1 MKLSDLIQNIWNNM
15 WRRKGRTILTM
26 TGVVIGSV
34 AIFVLVSLGSG
45 FQKFVMSKVGN
56 LSDANTI
63 NIIQDNYSNQSDKKK
78 KKVLNDNALKELKN
92 IQFVK
97 EAIPKY
103 NALEYSVEYKKSKIP
118 ASVVGIS
125 MKEYSKN
132 HELLFGKFPL
142 DSSDECIIEKTMAG
156 YIVDSKNPY
165 NVKDEDIKGL
175 INKKLNIT
183 VTKVN
188 DEGQEENKV
197 YNTKIVGIFT
207 SGLTDSF
214 SLKLPVNSI
223 RRIEEWKNSNKDVI
237 KSKGYS
243 GIDIVVEDSQKIE
256 EVKKKLKELGYT
268 FMSFEEVSK
277 GFNAVLRGVKLVVGA
292 IGAISLLVAAF
303 GIANTMNMSIYERKK
318 EIGIMKVVG
327 ASLWDVKAIF
337 IGEASAIGFM
347 GGILGITIGLL
358 INGAINTIAGSI
370 FAKQGISGANNVIS
384 IDLGLILFVLIF
396 ATAIGLLSGI
406 YPASKA
412 AKLDVISTIKED

>member
-1 MKLSDLIQNIWNNM
+1 MKLSDLIQIIWNNM

-45 FQKFVMSKVGN
+45 FQKFVMSKLGN
-56 LSDANTI
+56 MSDANTI
-63 NIIQDNYSNQSDKKK
+63 NVIQDNFSNQSDKKK
-78 KKVLNDNALKELKN
+78 KKVLNDSALKELKN
-92 IQFVK
+92 LQYVK
-97 EAIPKY
+97 EVIPKY
-103 NALEYSVEYKKSKIP
+103 NALEYSVEYKKTKIP
-118 ASVVGIS
+118 VSIIGTS

-132 HELLFGKFPL
+132 HELLFGKFPS
-142 DSSDECIIEKTMAG
+142 DGSDECIIEKTVAG
-156 YIVDSKNPY
+156 FIIDSKNPY
-165 NVKDEDIKGL
+165 KAKDEDIKGL

-183 VTKVN
+183 ISRVN
-188 DEGQEENKV
+188 DSGQEESKV
-197 YNTKIVGIFT
+197 YNVKIAGIF
-207 SGLTDSF
+207 SGGFTDSF

-223 RRIEEWKNSNKDVI
+223 RKMEEWKNSNKDVI

-243 GIDIVVEDSQKIE
+243 GIDIVMEDPQKTE

-268 FMSFEEVSK
+268 FMSFEELTK
-277 GFNAVLRGVKLVVGA
+277 GFNSVLKGVKLVVGA

-327 ASLWDVKAIF
+327 ASLLDVKGIF

-347 GGILGITIGLL
+347 GGILGIIIGML
-358 INGAINTIAGSI
+358 INGAINTFAGSM
-370 FAKQGISGANNVIS
+370 FAKQGVSGAGNVIS
-384 IDLGLILFVLIF
+384 VDWGLVLFVLVF
-396 ATAIGLLSGI
+396 ATSIGLMSGI

>member
-45 FQKFVMSKVGN
+45 FQKFVMSKLGN
-56 LSDANTI
+56 MSDANTI
-63 NIIQDNYSNQSDKKK
+63 NVIQNDFSNQSDKKK
-78 KKVLNDNALKELKN
+78 KKILNDNALKELKN
-92 IQFVK
+92 LQYVK
-97 EAIPKY
+97 EAVPKY
-103 NALEYSVEYKKSKIP
+103 NPIEYSVEYKKNKIP
-118 ASVVGIS
+118 ATVVGTS
-125 MKEYSKN
+125 MKDYSKN
-132 HELLFGKFPL
+132 HELLYGKFPS

-156 YIVDSKNPY
+156 YIIDNKNPY

-175 INKKLNIT
+175 INKKMNIT
-183 VTKVN
+183 VTRVN
-188 DEGQEENKV
+188 DDGQEENKV
-197 YNTKIVGIFT
+197 YGVKIVGIFNG
-207 SGLTDSF
+207 GLTDSF
-214 SLKLPVNSI
+214 SLKLPVNSV
-223 RRIEEWKNSNKDVI
+223 RKIEEWKNSNKDVI

-243 GIDIVVEDSQKIE
+243 GIDIVVKDSQNIE
-256 EVKKKLKELGYT
+256 DVKKKLKDLGYT
-268 FMSFEEVSK
+268 YMSFEEITK
-277 GFNAVLRGVKLVVGA
+277 GFNAVLKGVKMVVGA

-327 ASLWDVKAIF
+327 ASLLDVKAIF

-347 GGILGITIGLL
+347 GGLLGITIGIL
-358 INGAINTIAGSI
+358 INGAINTIAGSM
-370 FAKQGISGANNVIS
+370 FAKQGVTGVSNVIS
-384 IDLGLILFVLIF
+384 IDFGLILFVLVF

>member
-45 FQKFVMSKVGN
+45 FQKFVMSKLGN
-56 LSDANTI
+56 MSDANTI
-63 NIIQDNYSNQSDKKK
+63 NVIQNDFSNQSDKKK
-78 KKVLNDNALKELKN
+78 KKILNDNALKELKN
-92 IQFVK
+92 LQYVK
-97 EAIPKY
+97 EAVPKY
-103 NALEYSVEYKKSKIP
+103 NPIEYSVEYKKNKIP
-118 ASVVGIS
+118 ATVVGTS
-125 MKEYSKN
+125 MKDYSKN
-132 HELLFGKFPL
+132 HELLYGKFPS

-156 YIVDSKNPY
+156 YIIDNKNPY
-165 NVKDEDIKGL
+165 NVKDEDVKAL
-175 INKKLNIT
+175 INKKMNIT

-188 DEGQEENKV
+188 DDGQEENKV
-197 YNTKIVGIFT
+197 YGVKIVGIFNG
-207 SGLTDSF
+207 GLTDSF
-214 SLKLPVNSI
+214 SLKLPVNSV
-223 RRIEEWKNSNKDVI
+223 RKIEEWKNSNKDVI

-256 EVKKKLKELGYT
+256 DVKKKLKDLGYT
-268 FMSFEEVSK
+268 YMSFEEITK
-277 GFNAVLRGVKLVVGA
+277 GFNAVLKGVKMVVGA

-327 ASLWDVKAIF
+327 ASLLDVKAIF

-347 GGILGITIGLL
+347 GGLLGITIGIL
-358 INGAINTIAGSI
+358 INGAINTIAGSM
-370 FAKQGISGANNVIS
+370 FAKQGVTGVSNVIS
-384 IDLGLILFVLIF
+384 IDFGLILFVLVF

>member
-45 FQKFVMSKVGN
+45 FQKFVMSKLGN
-56 LSDANTI
+56 MSDANTI
-63 NIIQDNYSNQSDKKK
+63 NVIQNDFSNQSDKKK
-78 KKVLNDNALKELKN
+78 KKTLNDNALKELKN
-92 IQFVK
+92 LQYVK
-97 EAIPKY
+97 EAVPKY
-103 NALEYSVEYKKSKIP
+103 NPIEYSVEYKKNKIP
-118 ASVVGIS
+118 ATVVGTS

-132 HELLFGKFPL
+132 HELLFGKFPS

-156 YIVDSKNPY
+156 YIIDNKNPY

-175 INKKLNIT
+175 INKKVNIT
-183 VTKVN
+183 VTRVN
-188 DEGQEENKV
+188 DDGQEDNKV
-197 YNTKIVGIFT
+197 YGVKIVGIFNG
-207 SGLTDSF
+207 GLTDSF
-214 SLKLPVNSI
+214 SLKLPVNSV
-223 RRIEEWKNSNKDVI
+223 RKIEEWKNSNKDVI

-256 EVKKKLKELGYT
+256 DVKKKLKDLGYT
-268 FMSFEEVSK
+268 YMSFEEITK
-277 GFNAVLRGVKLVVGA
+277 GFNAVLKGVKMVVGA

-327 ASLWDVKAIF
+327 ASLLDVKAIF

-347 GGILGITIGLL
+347 GGLLGITIGIL
-358 INGAINTIAGSI
+358 INGAINTIAGSM
-370 FAKQGISGANNVIS
+370 FAKQGVTGVSNVIS
-384 IDLGLILFVLIF
+384 IDFGLILFVLVF

>member
-45 FQKFVMSKVGN
+45 FQKFVMSKLGN
-56 LSDANTI
+56 MSDANTI
-63 NIIQDNYSNQSDKKK
+63 NVIQNDFSNQSDKKK
-78 KKVLNDNALKELKN
+78 KKILNDNALKELKN
-92 IQFVK
+92 LQYVK
-97 EAIPKY
+97 EAVPKY
-103 NALEYSVEYKKSKIP
+103 NPIEYSVEYKKNKIP
-118 ASVVGIS
+118 ATVVGTS
-125 MKEYSKN
+125 MKDYSKN
-132 HELLFGKFPL
+132 HELLYGKFPS

-156 YIVDSKNPY
+156 YIIDNKNPY

-175 INKKLNIT
+175 INKKMNIT
-183 VTKVN
+183 VTRVN
-188 DEGQEENKV
+188 DDGQEENKV
-197 YNTKIVGIFT
+197 YGVKIVGIFNG
-207 SGLTDSF
+207 GLTDSF
-214 SLKLPVNSI
+214 SLKLPVNSV
-223 RRIEEWKNSNKDVI
+223 RKIEEWKNSNKDVI

-256 EVKKKLKELGYT
+256 DVKKKLKDLGYT
-268 FMSFEEVSK
+268 YMSFEEITK
-277 GFNAVLRGVKLVVGA
+277 GFNAVLKGVKMVVGA

-327 ASLWDVKAIF
+327 ASLLDVKAIF

-347 GGILGITIGLL
+347 GGLLGITIGIL
-358 INGAINTIAGSI
+358 INGAINTIAGSM
-370 FAKQGISGANNVIS
+370 FAKQGVTGVSNVIS
-384 IDLGLILFVLIF
+384 IDFGLILFVLVF

>member
-45 FQKFVMSKVGN
+45 FQKFVMSKLGN
-56 LSDANTI
+56 MSDANTI
-63 NIIQDNYSNQSDKKK
+63 NVIQNDFSNQSDKKK
-78 KKVLNDNALKELKN
+78 KKILNDNALKELKN
-92 IQFVK
+92 LQYVR
-97 EAIPKY
+97 EAVPKY
-103 NALEYSVEYKKSKIP
+103 NPIEYSVEYKKNKIP
-118 ASVVGIS
+118 ATVVGTS

-132 HELLFGKFPL
+132 HELLYGKFPS

-156 YIVDSKNPY
+156 YIIDNKNPY
-165 NVKDEDIKGL
+165 NVKDEDVKAL
-175 INKKLNIT
+175 INKKMNIT

-188 DEGQEENKV
+188 DDGQEENKV
-197 YNTKIVGIFT
+197 YGVKIVGIFNG
-207 SGLTDSF
+207 GLTDSF
-214 SLKLPVNSI
+214 SLKLPVNSV
-223 RRIEEWKNSNKDVI
+223 RKIEEWKNSNKDVI

-256 EVKKKLKELGYT
+256 DVKKKLKDLGYT
-268 FMSFEEVSK
+268 YMSFEEITK
-277 GFNAVLRGVKLVVGA
+277 GFNAVLKGVKMVVGA

-327 ASLWDVKAIF
+327 ASLLDVKAIF

-347 GGILGITIGLL
+347 GGLLGITIGIL
-358 INGAINTIAGSI
+358 INGAINTIAGSM
-370 FAKQGISGANNVIS
+370 FAKQGVTGVSNVIS
-384 IDLGLILFVLIF
+384 IDFGLILFVLVF

>member
-1 MKLSDLIQNIWNNM
+1 MKPFDLIQNIWNNM

-45 FQKFVMSKVGN
+45 FQKFVMSKLGN
-56 LSDANTI
+56 MSDANTI
-63 NIIQDNYSNQSDKKK
+63 NVIQNDFSNQSDKKK
-78 KKVLNDNALKELKN
+78 KKILNDNALKELKN
-92 IQFVK
+92 LQYVK
-97 EAIPKY
+97 EAVPKY
-103 NALEYSVEYKKSKIP
+103 NPIEYSVEYKKNKIP
-118 ASVVGIS
+118 ATVVGTS

-132 HELLFGKFPL
+132 HELIFGKFPS

-156 YIVDSKNPY
+156 YIIDNKNPY

-175 INKKLNIT
+175 INKKVNIT
-183 VTKVN
+183 ITRVN
-188 DEGQEENKV
+188 DDGQEENKV
-197 YNTKIVGIFT
+197 YGVKIVGIFNG
-207 SGLTDSF
+207 GLTDSL
-214 SLKLPVNSI
+214 SLKLPVSSV
-223 RRIEEWKNSNKDVI
+223 RKMEEWKNSNKDVI

-256 EVKKKLKELGYT
+256 DVKKKLKDLGYT
-268 FMSFEEVSK
+268 YMSFEEITK
-277 GFNAVLRGVKLVVGA
+277 GFNAVLKGVKMVVGA

-327 ASLWDVKAIF
+327 ASLLDVKAIF

-347 GGILGITIGLL
+347 GGLLGITIGIL
-358 INGAINTIAGSI
+358 INGAINTIAGSM
-370 FAKQGISGANNVIS
+370 FAKQGVTGVSNVIS
-384 IDLGLILFVLIF
+384 IDFGLILFVLIF

>member
-1 MKLSDLIQNIWNNM
+1 M

-45 FQKFVMSKVGN
+45 FQKFVMSKLGN
-56 LSDANTI
+56 MSDANTI
-63 NIIQDNYSNQSDKKK
+63 NVIQNDFSNQSDKKK
-78 KKVLNDNALKELKN
+78 KKILNDNALKELKN
-92 IQFVK
+92 LQYVK
-97 EAIPKY
+97 EAVPKY
-103 NALEYSVEYKKSKIP
+103 NPIEYSVEYKKNKIP
-118 ASVVGIS
+118 ATVVGTS
-125 MKEYSKN
+125 MKDYSKN
-132 HELLFGKFPL
+132 HELLYGKFPS

-156 YIVDSKNPY
+156 YIIDNKNPY

-175 INKKLNIT
+175 INKKMNIT
-183 VTKVN
+183 VTRVN
-188 DEGQEENKV
+188 DDGQEENKV
-197 YNTKIVGIFT
+197 YGVKIVGIFNG
-207 SGLTDSF
+207 GLTDSF
-214 SLKLPVNSI
+214 SLKLPVNSV
-223 RRIEEWKNSNKDVI
+223 RKIEEWKNSNKDVI

-243 GIDIVVEDSQKIE
+243 GIDIVVKDSQNIE
-256 EVKKKLKELGYT
+256 DVKKKLKDLGYT
-268 FMSFEEVSK
+268 YMSFEEITK
-277 GFNAVLRGVKLVVGA
+277 GFNAVLKGVKMVVGA

-327 ASLWDVKAIF
+327 ASLLDVKAIF

-347 GGILGITIGLL
+347 GGLLGITIGIL
-358 INGAINTIAGSI
+358 INGAINTIAGSM
-370 FAKQGISGANNVIS
+370 FAKQGVTGVSNVIS
-384 IDLGLILFVLIF
+384 IDFGLILFVLVF